1 MSPWIQNINKET
13 EFLKMENAVIET
25 NSSLENKM
33 KSSADLTG
41 WEIRIIK
48 LEDRPVETSK
58 PKMQREKI
66 WNKLNIQETQDN
78 FNMGNI

>member
-41 WEIRIIK
+41 REIRIIK
-48 LEDRPVETSK
+48 LEDESTEMIKSEEQNQAP
-58 PKMQREKI
+58 
-66 WNKLNIQETQDN
+66 W
-78 FNMGNI
+78 G